1 MSARLFL
8 VRHGEAAAAWGDDPD
23 PGLSALGRA
32 QAESAATH
40 LVGTGVRRAITSPLL
55 RCRQT
60 AAPWERVVGAPA
72 VVEPAVAEIP
82 TPDGVEDRKVW
93 LRTLMAGAWPPVS
106 AAPDLAAWRARLVAT
121 LLAQTGDTI
130 VFTHF
135 VAINVALGAALGV
148 EDVVV
153 RQPAN
158 AAIVAFAAEGGRLQ
172 LIEAGAQGLGAVL

>member
-23 PGLSALGRA
+23 PGLSALGRS
-32 QAESAATH
+32 QAEAAAER
-40 LVGTGVRRAITSPLL
+40 LLATGVTRALTSPLL
-55 RCRQT
+55 RCRET
-60 AAPWERVVGAPA
+60 AAPWERRAGVGALI
-72 VVEPAVAEIP
+72 EPAVAEIP
-82 TPDGVEDRKVW
+82 TPAGVADRKVW
-93 LRTLMAGAWPPVS
+93 LRTLMAGAWPS
-106 AAPDLAAWRARLVAT
+106 QDDAPDLAAWRARLVAT
-121 LLAQTGDTI
+121 LRAQPGDTI

-158 AAIVAFAAEGGRLQ
+158 AAIVAFEIEAGRLR
-172 LIEAGAQGLGAVL
+172 LVEAGAQGAGAVL